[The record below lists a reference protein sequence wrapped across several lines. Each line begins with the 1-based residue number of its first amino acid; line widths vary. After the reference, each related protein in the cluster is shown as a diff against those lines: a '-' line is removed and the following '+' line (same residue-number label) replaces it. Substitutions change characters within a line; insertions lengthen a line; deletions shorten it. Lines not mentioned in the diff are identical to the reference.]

1 MDESEVRQL
10 LTNQFGVSRGTLDRL
25 SAFVELLK
33 AENERHN
40 LVSRTSL
47 DDVWS
52 RHILDSAQLAPLAL
66 SADTWLD
73 LGTGA
78 GFPGLVVAAIHS
90 AEVTMVES
98 RPLRVEFLTR
108 AAELLG
114 LPASTRILS
123 TKVERLPDAAY
134 DVISARAFAP
144 LDRLLALAERFAAP
158 ETRWVLPK
166 GRNAQAELDTIRAT
180 WQGTFHVEQSLTDA
194 EAGIIVAQDVRRRV
208 RGGQGTR

>member
-1 MDESEVRQL
+1 MDEYKVRQL
-10 LTNQFGVSRGTLDRL
+10 LTDQLGVSRGTLDRL
-25 SAFVELLK
+25 SVFVELLN

-40 LVSRTSL
+40 LVSRASL

-52 RHILDSAQLAPLAL
+52 RHILDSAQLAPLAP
-66 SADTWLD
+66 SAKTWLD

-78 GFPGLVVAAIHS
+78 GFPGLVVAAIHT

-108 AAELLG
+108 AAELLR

-123 TKVERLPDAAY
+123 SKVERLPDAVY

-166 GRNAQAELDTIRAT
+166 GRNAQAELDAIRAS
-180 WQGTFHVEQSLTDA
+180 WQGMFHVEQSLTDA
-194 EAGIIVAQDVRRRV
+194 EAGIIVARDVRRG

>member
-10 LTNQFGVSRGTLDRL
+10 LTDQFGVSRGTLDRL
-25 SAFVELLK
+25 ADFVELLK

-40 LVSRTSL
+40 LVSRASL

-52 RHILDSAQLAPLAL
+52 RHILDSPSLLL
-66 SADTWLD
+66 GSKRKTWLD

-114 LPASTRILS
+114 LPATTRILS

-194 EAGIIVAQDVRRRV
+194 EAGIIVARDVRRV